1 MRPVARRL
9 LLTLILTL
17 VLGAAAFLYYGGRYL
32 QHEDALARA
41 DALFVL
47 DGASVERWLEAYDLY
62 VAGYAPRIVLSPGRL
77 ESAEALLRA
86 RGIRYPRRI
95 DLNRDA
101 LAQLGVPADAIV
113 TDMTWVDNTADEA
126 MALRDMV
133 RARGW
138 RAVIVVTSKYHTR
151 RTAFAFRRAFEG
163 TNVRIAV
170 RASRYDTSDPARWW
184 RSRGDFRFVISE
196 WQKLAGYRLGL
207 GD

>member
-9 LLTLILTL
+9 LLTLILLT
-17 VLGAAAFLYYGGRYL
+17 VLGAGAFLYYGGRFL

-86 RGIRYPRRI
+86 RGIRYPRKA

-113 TDMTWVDNTADEA
+113 TDMNWVDNTAEEA
-126 MALRDMV
+126 AALREMV

-138 RAVIVVTSKYHTR
+138 RSVIVVTSKYHTR
-151 RTAFAFRRAFEG
+151 RTAFAFRRAFDG

-170 RASRYDTSDPARWW
+170 RASRYDPSDPARWW
-184 RSRGDFRFVISE
+184 RSRGDFRFVVSE